1 MILYQEIL
9 PEWMRYTE
17 QFPLAITDIIMRD
30 KDWVELR
37 PRIPDRD
44 ALLCPSFFKNARKGG
59 QTFKGG
65 KALVHFH
72 IPNNVYAAYEAC
84 LEERE
89 YQNLILDESQIDHGV
104 SLRDSQSSESNC
116 RPRSQLDTNHEG
128 QQHKRKETSSY
139 KIAT

>member
-1 MILYQEIL
+1 MILFQEIL

-17 QFPLAITDIIMRD
+17 QFPLSITDIIMRD
-30 KDWVELR
+30 KDWVELH
-37 PRIPDRD
+37 PRMPDHD

-72 IPNNVYAAYEAC
+72 IPNNIYTAYEAC

-89 YQNLILDESQIDHGV
+89 YQNLVLDEPIDHRV
-104 SLRDSQSSESNC
+104 SL
-116 RPRSQLDTNHEG
+116 
-128 QQHKRKETSSY
+128 
-139 KIAT
+139 